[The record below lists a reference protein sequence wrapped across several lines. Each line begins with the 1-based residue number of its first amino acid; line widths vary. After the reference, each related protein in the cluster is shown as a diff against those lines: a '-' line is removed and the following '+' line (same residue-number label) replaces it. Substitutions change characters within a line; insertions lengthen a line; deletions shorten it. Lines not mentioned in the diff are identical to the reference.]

1 MHKKETHVKSLFDSG
16 RQLLVVNCG
25 LPLPPFT
32 DCLWLEE
39 NNNEDDCDCHDPLSF
54 ADVMVTLYVA
64 LCNLFKQI
72 LLKLIIR
79 SYLPLFCRF
88 YARFIGSNI
97 TSASKSGV
105 YERSAEL
112 RCCMNTFSKPLLMA

>member
-1 MHKKETHVKSLFDSG
+1 MKMTAIVTTRFLSLM
-16 RQLLVVNCG
+16 
-25 LPLPPFT
+25 
-32 DCLWLEE
+32 LWL
-39 NNNEDDCDCHDPLSF
+39 HYMLRF
-54 ADVMVTLYVA
+54 AIF
-64 LCNLFKQI
+64 FKQI